1 MEKLVTIKYK
11 INNKGKIRLFGNE
24 FVKNNINDCKMIIK
38 GKTNK
43 LDEFCDTSKIQ
54 NKELEIKL
62 IGIEKINNMS
72 FMFRECESLISLSYI
87 SKMVTSKIIDI
98 SYIFSECKSLSYL
111 PDISKWDTSKVTNM
125 NSMFKLCKSLSILP
139 DIGKWDISSVKDISE
154 MFDYCKSLC
163 FLPNI
168 NNWNIINI
176 KGSRESFNGCLSLS
190 YLPDISNWNN
200 SKNIS
205 IGLDDINY
213 LQKSSL

>member
-1 MEKLVTIKYK
+1 
-11 INNKGKIRLFGNE
+11 
-24 FVKNNINDCKMIIK
+24 
-38 GKTNK
+38 
-43 LDEFCDTSKIQ
+43 
-54 NKELEIKL
+54 
-62 IGIEKINNMS
+62 
-72 FMFRECESLISLSYI
+72 
-87 SKMVTSKIIDI
+87 
-98 SYIFSECKSLSYL
+98 
-111 PDISKWDTSKVTNM
+111 
-125 NSMFKLCKSLSILP
+125 
-139 DIGKWDISSVKDISE
+139 